1 MYNKLKKKRQG
12 AVVHH
17 SFELFLV
24 TDVLNE
30 VASYMLGSG
39 SSYETILPA
48 QNVMV

>member
-1 MYNKLKKKRQG
+1 M
-12 AVVHH
+12 HH
-17 SFELFLV
+17 SFELFLLI
-24 TDVLNE
+24 DVVNE